1 LSQNQPP
8 SIPPYQGGGLAPAHS
23 GEGLAPSGVDL
34 SPLGRGLS
42 PSLDKGRAGE
52 GFAFISGEG
61 FAFDSAYLPYNKKLT
76 TLARENRSNPTQ
88 AENRIWQ
95 KVLRMRQFAEYKF
108 LRQKPVGDYIVD
120 FYCAG
125 LQLVIEIDG
134 DSHAETAEYDTER
147 TRFLGSLGLRVI
159 RFSNDDVLRNIDG
172 VYEELGRIIATL
184 EVKIDNRP
192 DPG

>member
-1 LSQNQPP
+1 LCQNQPP
-8 SIPPYQGGGLAPAHS
+8 SIPPYQGGGLAPAQS
-23 GEGLAPSGVDL
+23 GESLP
-34 SPLGRGLS
+34 PLGRGLS

-52 GFAFISGEG
+52 GFAFDFGDG
-61 FAFDSAYLPYNKKLT
+61 LDFDSAYLPYNKKLT

-95 KVLRMRQFAEYKF
+95 KVQRMRQFADYKF

-134 DSHAETAEYDTER
+134 DSHAETAEYDAER
-147 TRFLGSLGLRVI
+147 TRVLNSLGLRVI
-159 RFSNDDVLRNIDG
+159 RFSNDDVLRNIEG
-172 VYEELGRIIATL
+172 VYDVLSKMRQTHEAGKDMSLL
-184 EVKIDNRP
+184 
-192 DPG
+192 

>member
-1 LSQNQPP
+1 SGAVECAEVGQVRGGGVSTMSDRKPPSQNQPP
-8 SIPPYQGGGLAPAHS
+8 SIPPYQGGGHS
-23 GEGLAPSGVDL
+23 
-34 SPLGRGLS
+34 LS
-42 PSLDKGRAGE
+42 PSLDKGRD
-52 GFAFISGEG
+52 GEG
-61 FAFDSAYLPYNKKLT
+61 FAFDSAYLPYNRNLT
-76 TLARENRSNPTQ
+76 ILARENRSNPTA

-95 KVLRMRQFAEYKF
+95 KVLRMRQFADYKF

-134 DSHAETAEYDTER
+134 DSHAETAEYDAER

-172 VYEELGRIIATL
+172 VYEELSRTIVEI
-184 EVKIDNRP
+184 NRASEGGVN
-192 DPG
+192 D

>member
-1 LSQNQPP
+1 MIQNHPP
-8 SIPPYQGGGLAPAHS
+8 SIPLYAPEGTYQGGGLVPAS
-23 GEGLAPSGVDL
+23 SEKS
-34 SPLGRGLS
+34 LS

-52 GFAFISGEG
+52 GFAFDSGDG
-61 FAFDSAYLPYNKKLT
+61 LPFYSAYLPYNKNLT
-76 TLARENRSNPTQ
+76 TLARENRSNPTA

-95 KVLRMRQFAEYKF
+95 KILRMRQFADYKF

-134 DSHAETAEYDTER
+134 DSHAETEEYDAER
-147 TRFLGSLGLRVI
+147 TLFLNSLGLRVI

-172 VYEELGRIIATL
+172 VYEELSRIIA
-184 EVKIDNRP
+184 EINRV
-192 DPG
+192 